1 MKKRIENS
9 AFVLLSAKQAAESLG
24 ISQRKL
30 WSLTNARAISSIKI
44 GRAIRY
50 SVDDLQSFVQAART
64 VAK

>member
-9 AFVLLSAKQAAESLG
+9 ALVLLSAKQAAESLG

-30 WSLTNARAISSIKI
+30 WSLTNARAIASIKI

>member
-1 MKKRIENS
+1 MTKENVNS

-30 WSLTNARAISSIKI
+30 WSLTNARAIASIKI

-50 SVDDLQSFVQAART
+50 SVDDLQSFIQSART